1 MTAFKC
7 HWLRLLT
14 CLTELSFHAPMPVK
28 LSKEKLYQMSFQRLY
43 NYYLASTIVFYADR
57 YSSYTVDFV
66 LPISLS
72 DLKSAAR
79 QNNWIQIMCVFVLG
93 FRWEARFSLLCV
105 FVRVSNKLYFGVKGS
120 ELQENFVSCII
131 TGLLVLWTCQYHYK
145 NKSTDALV
153 FLYATKILLKLRIL
167 VPFASYLP
175 QP

>member
-66 LPISLS
+66 PPMFSE
-72 DLKSAAR
+72 AR
-79 QNNWIQIMCVFVLG
+79 SMAEPQNN
-93 FRWEARFSLLCV
+93 
-105 FVRVSNKLYFGVKGS
+105 
-120 ELQENFVSCII
+120 
-131 TGLLVLWTCQYHYK
+131 
-145 NKSTDALV
+145 
-153 FLYATKILLKLRIL
+153 
-167 VPFASYLP
+167 
-175 QP
+175 

>member
-1 MTAFKC
+1 VSP
-7 HWLRLLT
+7 HLVLRN
-14 CLTELSFHAPMPVK
+14 CLFMPHMPVK

-79 QNNWIQIMCVFVLG
+79 QNNWIQIM
-93 FRWEARFSLLCV
+93 CV